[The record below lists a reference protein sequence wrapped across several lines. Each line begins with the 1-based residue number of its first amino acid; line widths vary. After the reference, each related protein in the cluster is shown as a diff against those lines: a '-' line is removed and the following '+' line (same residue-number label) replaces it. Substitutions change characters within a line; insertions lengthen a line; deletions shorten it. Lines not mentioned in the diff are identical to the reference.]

1 MCMCLCTLY
10 EAISDLVY
18 ALYFIVVRIWRI
30 NSDDDEDKHCLLKTL
45 ER

>member
-30 NSDDDEDKHCLLKTL
+30 INDEEDKHCLLRTL

>member
-18 ALYFIVVRIWRI
+18 ALYFIVVRIWHI
-30 NSDDDEDKHCLLKTL
+30 NNDDDDKHCLLWTL